1 MSLANPPISKNTAG
15 LSRAYGK
22 NVSALSQN
30 PAVAG
35 NPFCKISAG
44 GIIVRV
50 TERADER
57 EARATQAMTKVLL
70 VEDAR
75 DLAQVIIR
83 ELEASGY
90 EVVYAAD
97 GLTGLQKHAQE
108 QPDLVILDWMLPKL
122 DGLEVLRRLRQ
133 AAPTPVLML
142 TARSEETDRVVGLE
156 VGADDYLSK
165 PFSMRELMARV
176 RAMLRRTELIR
187 QTMTADR
194 NEAGEQLYRGLL
206 RLDPQAHLAVMDGEP
221 LDLSPTEFALL
232 HLLLKSPG
240 RAFSR
245 AYLLDTVWQES
256 YIGGDRSVDNA
267 VLRLR
272 KKLGSLGE
280 EIETVWGVGYRLR
293 PER

>member
-1 MSLANPPISKNTAG
+1 LWRDAKKARLSTA
-15 LSRAYGK
+15 S
-22 NVSALSQN
+22 VF
-30 PAVAG
+30 V
-35 NPFCKISAG
+35 G
-44 GIIVRV
+44 GYLVG
-50 TERADER
+50 EN
-57 EARATQAMTKVLL
+57 MTTVLL

-83 ELEASGY
+83 ELEVAGY
-90 EVVYAAD
+90 RVVHAID
-97 GLTGLQKHAQE
+97 GLAALELHERERPA
-108 QPDLVILDWMLPKL
+108 LVVLDWMLPKL

-133 AAPTPVLML
+133 SAPTPVLML

-156 VGADDYLSK
+156 VGADDYLTK
-165 PFSMRELMARV
+165 PFSMRELVARV
-176 RAMLRRTELIR
+176 RALLRRAELIR

-194 NEAGEQLYRGLL
+194 NEAGEALCRGPL
-206 RLDPQAHLAVMDGEP
+206 RLDPQAHLAVLDGEP

-245 AYLLDTVWQES
+245 AYLLDTVWQEN

-272 KKLGSLGE
+272 KKLGPVGE